1 MPQNTAARADD
12 WLARSLA
19 EKAPAELESAP
30 SESVLPDHSA
40 DSSPTADAAKN
51 DRPVVYQEIDKPRS
65 RVRGVLAG
73 IFTFLFVFGFMGASF
88 YQTYTLRG
96 ELEQLKAQQQELEAQ
111 IEEAKTQALLGKID
125 RSYYGSDKYREDMAR
140 NRFRL
145 IYPGE
150 YLVQIE

>member
-1 MPQNTAARADD
+1 MPRDTAARADD

-19 EKAPAELESAP
+19 EKAPAALESAP
-30 SESVLPDHSA
+30 SESVLPDPS
-40 DSSPTADAAKN
+40 DNAAAVKN
-51 DRPVVYQEIDKPRS
+51 EKPVVYQEIDRPRS
-65 RVRGVLAG
+65 RVRGILAG
-73 IFTFLFVFGFMGASF
+73 IFTFLFVFGFMGASL
-88 YQTYTLRG
+88 YQTYTLRT
-96 ELEQLKAQQQELEAQ
+96 ELNELKAQQQALEAQ
-111 IEEAKTQALLGKID
+111 IEEAKTEALLGKID